1 MKTRFLIILFASLM
15 LSGLPGDVF
24 APPEFSPQEKF
35 NAAHVIL
42 TGEIVSFSK
51 PEAPPNM
58 LSSLDTIYEVRVD
71 KYIKNPQEQDVI
83 SVIARGGPD
92 AEMGPRIGNVNF
104 DVGEQVYLYLRE
116 DDSGLY
122 RINPFT
128 SYRIEI
134 PCEPVPDELSHL
146 TDNPSSWEFQTTDSN
161 LNQKQVFAVNEE
173 IIIRFD
179 ATNRNPTT
187 QTLTYDLIVHDG
199 ERKNERAIFHTES
212 LDITLPACVGHSIL
226 EWSFTPTQKGDY
238 FVDIRDSNGHGIG
251 FGFPVTEDGSK
262 PSNFDDMPVESTPIL
277 KQYKL
282 KIPED
287 ELRCHKAGT
296 TLAFK
301 IDGKP
306 ACLTGSTLAKLLE
319 RGWVAEKR
327 YEPLPGMNLSGE
339 PSSSEIAFDAAHKF
353 LDSSKTFTFDGTERN
368 GGYGNLAY
376 KDGSPPIYLLNGRF
390 STDTTGYGERINQ
403 EAYEIETRHSIILK
417 IKGPDVI
424 YAVIDNQWDEINQ
437 EFIAERSENFKDFEI
452 RHQKFFVEENRD
464 YHLRLDSRP
473 GLMRITDTSND
484 THYLVTHSEFEK
496 FWQVVIENEFFDL
509 PQSAK
514 YCETCIIHSLKIESG
529 GTHNTITWIE
539 EGVLDVRVYNVISAL
554 EEITQNQDD
563 GWPT

>member
-1 MKTRFLIILFASLM
+1 MLFTILIISFTPSI
-15 LSGLPGDVF
+15 F
-24 APPEFSPQEKF
+24 APPDFSPQEKF

-42 TGEIVSFSK
+42 AGEIVSFLK

-58 LSSLDTIYEVRVD
+58 LSSLDTIYEVKVD
-71 KYIKNPQEQDVI
+71 QYIKNPQEQDII

-128 SYRIEI
+128 SYRIET

-187 QTLTYDLIVHDG
+187 QTLTYDLTVHDG
-199 ERKNERAIFHTES
+199 ARKNERTTFYTES
-212 LDITLPACVGHSIL
+212 QDITLPGCIGHAIIQ
-226 EWSFTPTQKGDY
+226 WSFTPTQKGDY
-238 FVDIRDSNGHGIG
+238 FVDIRDNNDHGIG

-282 KIPED
+282 KIPDD

-306 ACLTGSTLAKLLE
+306 ACLTVSTLAKLLE

-327 YEPLPGMNLSGE
+327 YEPLPDMNLSGE
-339 PSSSEIAFDAAHKF
+339 PNSSEIAFDAAQKF
-353 LDSSKTFTFDGTERN
+353 LDSSKTFTFDGTEQN

-376 KDGSPPIYLLNGRF
+376 KDGTPPIYLLDGDF
-390 STDTTGYGERINQ
+390 SVDTTGYGDRINQ
-403 EAYEIETRHSIILK
+403 TVSKIETPHKIVLK
-417 IKGPDVI
+417 IKGSEVV

-437 EFIAERSENFKDFEI
+437 KFIAKSSENFKDFEV
-452 RHQKFFVEENRD
+452 RYQKYNGQEERD
-464 YHLRLDSRP
+464 YQLKLESRS

-484 THYLVTHSEFEK
+484 AHYLVAHSEFEK
-496 FWQVVIENEFFDL
+496 FWQVVIENEFFDMG
-509 PQSAK
+509 QNVK
-514 YCETCIIHSLKIESG
+514 FCETCIYHSLKIESG
-529 GTHNTITWIE
+529 GTHNTISWIE
-539 EGVLDVRVYNVISAL
+539 ESVLDVRVYNVLSAL

>member
-1 MKTRFLIILFASLM
+1 MKYFLIFLVLIVSLSIM
-15 LSGLPGDVF
+15 ITPIF
-24 APPEFSPQEKF
+24 APPYFSPQEKF
-35 NAAHVIL
+35 NAADVIL
-42 TGEIVSFSK
+42 TGEIISFSK
-51 PEAPPNM
+51 PDPPPNM
-58 LSSLDTIYEVRVD
+58 LSSLDTIYEVKVD

-92 AEMGPRIGNVNF
+92 AQMGPRIDNVDF
-104 DVGEQVYLYLRE
+104 DVGEQVFLYLRE
-116 DDSGLY
+116 DDSELY

-161 LNQKQVFAVNEE
+161 LNQKQVFAINEE
-173 IIIRFD
+173 VVIRFD
-179 ATNRNPTT
+179 STNPAPTT
-187 QTLTYDLIVHDG
+187 QTLTYDLIIHDG
-199 ERKNERAIFHTES
+199 GKKDERITFHTES
-212 LDITLPACVGHSIL
+212 KDITLPACVGHAIIS
-226 EWSFTPTQKGDY
+226 WSFTPTQEGDY
-238 FVDIRDSNGHGIG
+238 FVDIQESNGHGGIG
-251 FGFPVTEDGSK
+251 FGISVTVDGSK
-262 PSNFDDMPVESTPIL
+262 PSNFDDIPVESTPIL

-287 ELRCHKAGT
+287 ELRCYRDGT

-306 ACLTGSTLAKLLE
+306 ACLTVNALGKLLE

-339 PSSSEIAFDAAHKF
+339 PNSSEIAFDAAHKF

-376 KDGSPPIYLLNGRF
+376 KDGSPPIYLLNGDF
-390 STDTTGYGERINQ
+390 SLDTTGYGERINQ
-403 EAYEIETRHSIILK
+403 EVSEIETRHSIVLK
-417 IKGPDVI
+417 VKGSDVV
-424 YAVIDNQWDEINQ
+424 YAVIDNQWDEISQ
-437 EFIAERSENFKDFEI
+437 KFIDKRSENFKDFEV
-452 RHQKFFVEENRD
+452 RYQKFFVEENRD

-539 EGVLDVRVYNVISAL
+539 EGVLDVRVYNVFSAL
-554 EEITQNQDD
+554 EEFTQNQDD